1 MLVAGAW
8 CDTKLTADMAEGTRF
23 PVFCYGSNGIEQM
36 RDRCRNDGLS
46 ARRARLPDASRVF
59 GGWSQRWDGA
69 VASVHP
75 LVGHEV
81 LGSVVDLDLSEIILL
96 DHFEA
101 PNPELPYSA
110 DAPGAVYHR
119 QDVVVLVE
127 GEGGGAEV
135 AVVALMYVKV
145 DCTWQ
150 GPPSQRYYDACVRN
164 VVQFWDGSEVA
175 VRDTHGNLREGPSGG
190 GSSGAAGG
198 STGAADVPLAAIA
211 SASAGAV
218 SKGKGKGKATVTSAG
233 DGDVTHFDGTAS
245 KTVQTLVEAFGFSME
260 KAVTAVDAIGD
271 KGDVNLAVQ
280 WLIDEGEED
289 HGGAVEFVRC
299 SHLDDLALLLIGPSL
314 LVSGTHAPS
323 AMAQPTCSQGC
334 RSAEQWAC
342 LQCGQ
347 VNCGRYV
354 NKHSLAH
361 HEACPGHITAASLAD
376 LSVHCYLCAGYV
388 EHPRLVPLVGRLR
401 ALKFGED
408 NL

>member
-1 MLVAGAW
+1 MPCNALQ
-8 CDTKLTADMAEGTRF
+8 C
-23 PVFCYGSNGIEQM
+23 PC
-36 RDRCRNDGLS
+36 
-46 ARRARLPDASRVF
+46 
-59 GGWSQRWDGA
+59 
-69 VASVHP
+69 
-75 LVGHEV
+75 
-81 LGSVVDLDLSEIILL
+81 
-96 DHFEA
+96 
-101 PNPELPYSA
+101 
-110 DAPGAVYHR
+110 AVY

-150 GPPSQRYYDACVRN
+150 GPPSQRYYDACVRPAWSEVPKCRGSRATRPPTAPEGCALPARSGQPSGSGRRVSLLGACPAGDACPAGHSTIQVRN